1 MIRQIL
7 ALFFLFNTLC
17 MSPIYA
23 NEPSRYFNLDD
34 VITYY
39 YKNKNTDKAVNI
51 IQQISDSKILEYDSH
66 SFTPTI
72 GFILG
77 IIGEDRGAIEK
88 FHNPTVSPA
97 MQKCISTA
105 ENLLKQYSFDVILT
119 DPDKIQDERG
129 LDLLWGVFSAT
140 GNPKIPETIRAFVEK
155 NKISKAPAGA
165 KDRRDMVVMSAIWSL
180 KSNAKQHDVVAPFA
194 EFPPQSDNMGNQN
207 IITFYKEAMQN
218 RNK

>member
-7 ALFFLFNTLC
+7 SLLFVFNIFC
-17 MSPIYA
+17 ISSVYA
-23 NEPSRYFNLDD
+23 NEPSRYFNLND

-39 YKNKNTDKAVNI
+39 YKDKNTDRAVNI
-51 IQQISDSKILEYDSH
+51 IQQISDSKILEYDRH
-66 SFTPTI
+66 TFTPTI

-88 FHNPTVSPA
+88 FHNLAVSPA

-105 ENLLKQYSFDVILT
+105 ENLLEQYSFDVILS

-155 NKISKAPAGA
+155 HKISQAPVGA
-165 KDRRDMVVMSAIWSL
+165 KDRRDMVVMAAIWSL
-180 KSNAKQHDVVAPFA
+180 ESNAKQHESVAPFA
-194 EFPPQSDNMGNQN
+194 EFPPQSDNMRNRN